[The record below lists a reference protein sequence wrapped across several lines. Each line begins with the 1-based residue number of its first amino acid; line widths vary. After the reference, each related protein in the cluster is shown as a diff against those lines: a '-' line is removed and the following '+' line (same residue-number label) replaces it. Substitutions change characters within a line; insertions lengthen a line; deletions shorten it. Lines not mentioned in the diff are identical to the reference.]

1 MFSTHIVNVKHN
13 VDAITNKTIIV
24 VEYNIIFKKLYVLS
38 LLSFLNSA
46 FVTPYINSLCSD
58 KTIERVVTTKGN
70 KIVII
75 SGCLGLIIFIF
86 SITKSKIIA
95 AAIKTKNILSKK
107 CFLKNNLILFT
118 TPILTTVYSVLLL

>member
-1 MFSTHIVNVKHN
+1 MFSTHIVNVKDN
-13 VDAITNKTIIV
+13 VDAITNNKIIII
-24 VEYNIIFKKLYVLS
+24 EYNIISKKLYVLS

-75 SGCLGLIIFIF
+75 SGCIGFIIFIF

-95 AAIKTKNILSKK
+95 ASMKTKNIISRQ
-107 CFLKNNLILFT
+107 CFFISFIINYYLYFL
-118 TPILTTVYSVLLL
+118 